1 MDTMHHDCGQ
11 PRKGVSVSQGLP
23 LLYQYYEDNVEEDGD
38 NGNNDDDGNDD
49 DYDDDAGK
57 KRFKEPPSPLVMSV
71 SNLNF

>member
-1 MDTMHHDCGQ
+1 MDTMHHDGGQ

-38 NGNNDDDGNDD
+38 NGNNDYN
-49 DYDDDAGK
+49 DYDDYAGK

>member
-1 MDTMHHDCGQ
+1 M
-11 PRKGVSVSQGLP
+11 
-23 LLYQYYEDNVEEDGD
+23 EEDGD

-71 SNLNF
+71 SNLNFETVSRLNSWHVVRMRLRNLDFFFLSV